1 MSQLYISGANSL
13 LGREV
18 LAYLE
23 KNQLFDQVFTLTR
36 SQQALSYGQP
46 VSYAEFFE
54 GKRDLDASSV
64 LLHLAFARSSEE
76 EDLMASIRLLEKL
89 AAAAAR
95 QAMTFVNISSQS
107 IYDPYRAEPARET
120 DLPAPQGLYG
130 IFKYYGESYLEELAG
145 RGDLRVINL
154 RLASLMGPGMEA
166 RITTRLLKSAVQE
179 GIIRVQ
185 SGGEAFSYLHLSDTA
200 RMLGQL
206 LSRLGQARYDRYN
219 VGTCEYYSLRRVA
232 ELIGQLLLDRGL
244 AEVKLILNPLQG
256 PAYNNRMVLDRL
268 DQDFGIQAEIDLE
281 TALRADFERLFR

>member
-1 MSQLYISGANSL
+1 MRQLYMSGANSL

-18 LAYLE
+18 LAYLA
-23 KNQLFDQVFTLTR
+23 KADLFDQVFALSR
-36 SQQALSYGQP
+36 GKHVLSYGQA
-46 VSYAEFFE
+46 VSYADFFE
-54 GKRDLDASSV
+54 GKRDADASSV
-64 LLHLAFARSSEE
+64 LLHLAFARSSEA

-89 AAAAAR
+89 ATASAR

-179 GIIRVQ
+179 GVIRVQ
-185 SGGEAFSYLHLSDTA
+185 SGGEAFSYLHLSDAA

-219 VGTCEYYSLRRVA
+219 VGNCEYYSLMRVA
-232 ELIGQLLLDRGL
+232 RVIGQLLLDQGM
-244 AEVKLILNPLQG
+244 AEVKLIHEPLQG

-268 DQDFGIQAEIDLE
+268 DQDFGLRAEIDLE
-281 TALRADFERLFR
+281 TALRQDFERLFR

>member
-185 SGGEAFSYLHLSDTA
+185 SGGEAFSYLHLSDAA

-244 AEVKLILNPLQG
+244 AEVKFILNPLQG